1 MRRVILK
8 DRECEINFED
18 LTDKSFVGIQWE
30 DGKKCMIVDTR
41 EGYCSISNDQHYP
54 NTWNVW
60 YSPTVKEYVKNALNQ
75 GNNTKS
81 QAFVFNDVKE
91 LFKWMSH

>member
-8 DRECEINFED
+8 QRESEINFED
-18 LTDKSFVGIQWE
+18 LTNKSFVGIQWE
-30 DGKKCMIVDTR
+30 DGKKCMIIDTK
-41 EGYCSISNDQHYP
+41 EGYCSIADDHYP

-60 YSPTVKEYVKNALNQ
+60 YAPTVKEYVKRSLNQ

-81 QAFVFNDVKE
+81 QAFVFEDVKE
-91 LFKWMSH
+91 LFKWMSE

>member
-1 MRRVILK
+1 MKRVILK
-8 DRECEINFED
+8 GRECVINFED

-30 DGKKCMIVDTR
+30 DGKKCMIIDTR
-41 EGYCSISNDQHYP
+41 EGYCSISDDYYP
-54 NTWNVW
+54 NVWNVW
-60 YSPTVKEYVKNALNQ
+60 YAPTVKEYVKNALTQ

>member
-8 DRECEINFED
+8 NRECEINFED
-18 LTDKSFVGIQWE
+18 ITDKSFVGIQWE
-30 DGKKCMIVDTR
+30 DGKKCMIIDTR
-41 EGYCSISNDQHYP
+41 EGYCSISDDHYP
-54 NTWNVW
+54 NIWNVW
-60 YSPTVKEYVKNALNQ
+60 YAPTVKEYVKNALTQ

>member
-1 MRRVILK
+1 MKRVILK
-8 DRECEINFED
+8 NRECEINFED

-30 DGKKCMIVDTR
+30 DGKKCMIIDTK
-41 EGYCSISNDQHYP
+41 EGYCSIADNHYP

-60 YSPTVKEYVKNALNQ
+60 YASTLKGYVKNALNQ

-81 QAFVFNDVKE
+81 QAFVFEDAKE
-91 LFKWMSH
+91 LFKWMSE

>member
-8 DRECEINFED
+8 NRECEINFED

-60 YSPTVKEYVKNALNQ
+60 YSPTVKEYVKNALTQ

-81 QAFVFNDVKE
+81 QAFVFEDVKG
-91 LFKWMSH
+91 LFKWMSE

>member
-8 DRECEINFED
+8 NRECEINFED

-60 YSPTVKEYVKNALNQ
+60 YAPTVKGYVKNALNQ

-81 QAFVFNDVKE
+81 QAFVFEDVKE
-91 LFKWMSH
+91 ELRS